1 MPPSLRRYPFAP
13 CDRPESRRPERILQG
28 DERRRRESKALLGD
42 LLIRW
47 RSADS
52 VMTFFRECEAFEK
65 IAEDITP
72 ELFKDQDAG
81 ETIRM
86 WISAAR
92 PKRRIRSPSFC

>member
-1 MPPSLRRYPFAP
+1 
-13 CDRPESRRPERILQG
+13 
-28 DERRRRESKALLGD
+28 
-42 LLIRW
+42 
-47 RSADS
+47 
-52 VMTFFRECEAFEK
+52 MTFFRECEAFEK
-65 IAEDITP
+65 IAKGIIP